1 MQAIN
6 LMKEG
11 LNASVIK
18 QRSKERELDSAYEAM
33 SAQLDEY
40 KVRALLSSTLI
51 ADKPNR
57 VHEIG
62 DYTI

>member
-11 LNASVIK
+11 LKASVIK

-40 KVRALLSSTLI
+40 KVRALLS
-51 ADKPNR
+51 
-57 VHEIG
+57 
-62 DYTI
+62 